1 MTLEHAD
8 GSQDEIDGNRMYT
21 LKQGDTMTIISS
33 GGGGFGNPRQR
44 NPEAVLRDVRN
55 GLVSMAAAREKYAV
69 AIRHDGT
76 TLGYSIVQDETA
88 QLRAA

>member
-76 TLGYSIVQDETA
+76 TLGYSIAQDETA